1 MSIEDIKQIMDG
13 FDPAALLPDL
23 STLEGKAELICRIAV
38 LVGPVLLLAL
48 GIAYLLFAPREANY
62 HFGYRCFFGMG
73 SVQAWRFT
81 QKVAGALWGLL
92 GLILTLV
99 MVNKTNGFR
108 EMEIMDQ
115 IMGAL
120 KCLTWEAILAAFSCV
135 AINLTALVF
144 FNIKGDPRFK
154 FMEK

>member
-120 KCLTWEAILAAFSCV
+120 KCLTWEAILAVFSCV

-154 FMEK
+154 FMQK